1 MTEPFNEYHQWEQH
15 LTEVTL
21 PKWDEL
27 PKFDLYMDQV
37 VAYVNDTLG
46 PLGVDTVTPAMIN
59 NYVKHNIILAP
70 VKKKYQVMQVADI
83 LLIGILK
90 PSYSMDTIRQ
100 GMDQVTVSLFP
111 KRAYD
116 TFIGLV
122 LAGLRN
128 EPATKSATTE
138 LSDQM
143 MKETVATVLAKMRSE
158 KLLSLAQTVVKPK
171 PVEQK

>member
-1 MTEPFNEYHQWEQH
+1 MPDSFVEYHKWEHH
-15 LTEVTL
+15 LAEITL

-46 PLGVDTVTPAMIN
+46 PLGVDSVTPAMIN

-83 LLIGILK
+83 LLIGLLK
-90 PSYSMDTIRQ
+90 PTYSMDTIRQ
-100 GMDQVTVSLFP
+100 GMDQVTASLFP

-116 TFIGLV
+116 TFIDLM
-122 LAGLRN
+122 LAGLKGQR
-128 EPATKSATTE
+128 EDTAATN
-138 LSDQM
+138 LNDQM
-143 MKETVATVLAKMRSE
+143 MRIAVDAVLDKMKSE
-158 KLLSLAQTVVKPK
+158 KLLTLTKAILTPK

>member
-1 MTEPFNEYHQWEQH
+1 MADSFNDYHKWEQH
-15 LTEVTL
+15 LAEVKL

-46 PLGVDTVTPAMIN
+46 PLDVDSVTPAMIN

-83 LLIGILK
+83 LLIGLLK
-90 PSYSMDTIRQ
+90 PTYSMDTIRQ
-100 GMDQVTVSLFP
+100 GMDQVTTSLFP

-116 TFIGLV
+116 TFIDLM
-122 LAGLRN
+122 LAGLQGTLSTDA
-128 EPATKSATTE
+128 ATN
-138 LSDQM
+138 LNDQM
-143 MKETVATVLAKMRSE
+143 MKIAVNAVLDKMKSE
-158 KLLSLAQTVVKPK
+158 KLLALTKEIVKPK